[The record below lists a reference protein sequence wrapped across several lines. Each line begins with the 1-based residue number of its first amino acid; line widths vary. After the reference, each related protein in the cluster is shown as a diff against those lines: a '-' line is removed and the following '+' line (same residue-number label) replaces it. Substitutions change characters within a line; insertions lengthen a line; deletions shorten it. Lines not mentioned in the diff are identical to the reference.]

1 MLQQSENKVKIEG
14 ILSEIDI
21 STRTYTNKKT
31 GAQTDCISG
40 VIKVHVE
47 QVVNGKETVLE
58 IPVHLFANK
67 ITAKGALNPAY
78 SSIEKIMNE
87 YVSIAASNIESADR
101 IRITNGQIQMN
112 EYYNQNGQLVSFPRI
127 SATFVNKIP
136 ATEMQYEAT
145 FSTTFVIGAMSYETD
160 ADGVEIPNR
169 FKVRGII
176 PQYGGNVDVVD
187 FFAVTP
193 NTIDGVNSMWAQGD
207 TVSAMGKLNFTSTT
221 EERIVEVAFGDPKVE
236 KRTISVSEFIITG
249 GTPPKEGDFAI
260 DNNEIQDALTAR
272 QARLANLKASAEN
285 KTRDSGTTKTQSK
298 PANRFS
304 AADLGF

>member
-14 ILSEIDI
+14 ILSEVDI

-67 ITAKGALNPAY
+67 ITAKGALNPSY
-78 SSIEKIMNE
+78 SSIEKVMNE
-87 YVSIAASNIESADR
+87 YTSIAASNIESADR
-101 IRITNGQIQMN
+101 IRITSGQIEMN
-112 EYYNQNGQLVSFPRI
+112 EYYNQNGQLVTFPRI
-127 SATFVNKIP
+127 KSSFVNKIP

-145 FSTTFVIGAMSYETD
+145 FSATFVIGAMNYETD

-169 FKVRGII
+169 FKIRGII
-176 PQYGGNVDVVD
+176 PQYNGNVDVVD
-187 FFAVTP
+187 FFATTP
-193 NTIDGVNSMWAQGD
+193 NTIEGVSSLWAQGD
-207 TVSAMGKLNFTSTT
+207 TVSATGKLNFTSTT
-221 EERIVEVAFGDPKVE
+221 EERVVEVAFGDPKIE
-236 KRTISVSEFIITG
+236 KRTVSVSEFIITC
-249 GTPPKEGDFAI
+249 GTRPLEGDFAI
-260 DNNEIQDALTAR
+260 DNNEIQEALTAR
-272 QARLANLKASAEN
+272 QARLANLKAAAAN
-285 KTRDSGTTKTQSK
+285 KTSATKAPAK
-298 PANRFS
+298 AANRFS